1 MLRDIEVIETVRA
14 HRLALVAAGGLGA
27 TRASPATASI

>member
-14 HRLALVAAGGLGA
+14 HPQPLVARGQSGA
-27 TRASPATASI
+27 TRASPAIASI